1 MLYLARADDPASH
14 RGTVL
19 RLEQSVFAPAPPAAP
34 GPRDRSRRRP
44 DPADPMAFRIAYV
57 AQLRALWRRD
67 PGAFL
72 RVIDQAT
79 GGHDVTLVDGW
90 GDAPHAPRR
99 ILATAL
105 KQIARTRA
113 DAARRGP
120 RQAPASP
127 RRPSAS

>member
-1 MLYLARADDPASH
+1 VLYLARADAPERH

-19 RLEQSVFAPAPPAAP
+19 RLEQSVFAPAAWEDT
-34 GPRDRSRRRP
+34 RRRTDRSSGPGRA
-44 DPADPMAFRIAYV
+44 ADPMAFRIAYV

-79 GGHDVTLVDGW
+79 GDHDVTLVDGW
-90 GDAPHAPRR
+90 GDEPHAPRR

-113 DAARRGP
+113 DATRRGP
-120 RQAPASP
+120 R
-127 RRPSAS
+127 RR